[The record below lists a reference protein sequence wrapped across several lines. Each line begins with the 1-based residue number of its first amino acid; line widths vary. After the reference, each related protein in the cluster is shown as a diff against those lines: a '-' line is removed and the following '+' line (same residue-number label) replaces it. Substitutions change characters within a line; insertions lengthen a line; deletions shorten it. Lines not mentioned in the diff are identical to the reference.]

1 MADTMS
7 YYDSPLTGEELDAA
21 LRKIPQIDASVQAA
35 ANSAKLSQSWAEG
48 GTGTRTGEDINNAK
62 YWCGK
67 AQQATQFDPASY
79 YTKAQA
85 DTRYQMPVGY
95 IFDWAPVSGSSVDLS
110 TAAKVAAYFGYGT
123 WKEISGRFTF
133 GRDSTHTAGSTGG
146 EAEHTLTTSEMPS
159 HQHIPQYDGN
169 FFLLNP
175 KTASEITKGFAEG
188 GLWPNVPKGQ
198 THTTSSVG
206 GDQPHNNMPPYLA
219 VYKWQRIA

>member
-1 MADTMS
+1 MADLMS

-21 LRKIPQIDASVQAA
+21 FRKIPQIDASVQAA

-48 GTGTRTGEDINNAK
+48 GTGTRTGEDTNNAK
-62 YWCGK
+62 YWCNK

-123 WKEISGRFTF
+123 WKELNGVFTF
-133 GRDSTHTAGSTGG
+133 AHDDAHAVGTTGG
-146 EAEHTLTTSEMPS
+146 ETEHTLTTTEMPS
-159 HQHIPQYDGN
+159 HSHSISSVVKSEGN
-169 FFLLNP
+169 SLLGSGSKACLYGANA
-175 KTASEITKGFAEG
+175 TNSIGSTGG
-188 GLWPNVPKGQ
+188 GL
-198 THTTSSVG
+198 
-206 GDQPHNNMPPYLA
+206 PHNNMPPYMA